1 MKAISTNRHYLTLA
15 AAALLAALAPAS
27 AQTPVAITNSGFENP
42 VLTDG
47 QLSSGAI
54 PGWSAFNGRTLVI
67 LNPSS
72 ATDLTAEAP
81 EGQNVGVI
89 TSSSTEGGMSQTL
102 AAQFQANVTY
112 ALTVKVA
119 NTKFTGDFP
128 GYRVQLAAGG
138 TILAE
143 DDNSQAVAEDSVVTA
158 TFNYTYDAGLHAGVV
173 GQALEIRLLSKGL
186 VSGQEIAF
194 DDVQLTLSRPNPV
207 ASPGGPYAVLSIGSL
222 SLNGSGSTPSD
233 GQTITAYDWD
243 LNNDDLF
250 GDVTGATPA
259 AIPYATLTG
268 TYGMSVG
275 SHTIKLRVTDSAAKT
290 STTSAAVTLTPAS
303 NNANLSDLVTTPA
316 TTLTPTFA
324 PSTLEYT
331 ASVLYPNIS
340 ITVTPTAEDS
350 LATIKV
356 NGITVASGSE
366 SGPITLSVGPN
377 IINTV
382 VTAQDATTKT
392 YKLTVTVAVADPVAV
407 PGGPYTLLS
416 TGSLS
421 LNGSASLP
429 SDGQTITAYEWD
441 LDNDGDFTDNPITG
455 ANPTPIS
462 YADLK
467 SVHGMTVGANTIRL
481 RVTDSLVKTSTVS
494 TTVTLLSA
502 VIYEPFAQSP
512 GGLNGA
518 AVGTGLT
525 ATWSASTGTAAE
537 TVAAGSLFYSTL
549 ATSGNQASGPQAGSF
564 ARANPGTTLS
574 SLGLLDNGKELWFS
588 FLYKSTRTGGINDQ
602 TGFALGTDGINTTNV
617 VPMLNSGNGIG
628 VSIDRE
634 SNVNASVWAGG
645 PRAVDNKTGGIPAN
659 AATLIVGKIKWG
671 ATDTD
676 VETVTI
682 YLPGTD
688 LALPAEK
695 STKSTAA
702 AMNQSTFDTISFG
715 NKGDAGAVVTFDE
728 IRFGASYADVVPV
741 ETAAPTL
748 VSITDNLLG
757 GPIGEDVS
765 IITYDLT
772 FDKSMDLSTIT
783 TADLD
788 NAGTASISIG
798 TITQPSPNVIRV
810 EVLPTTI
817 GTVQLRIP
825 AASEIKSLVQANLDT
840 TADILDDTTIT
851 INSGA
856 TPPDLPTTNRWWDG
870 AVTSGATNGASGG
883 GTGAWSTTTTNWDR
897 GAGFENPVGW
907 DNGAGTTAIFGG
919 TAGTVTLDEDEEIN
933 IKNLTFTHTTG
944 TYTITGSAL
953 NFTSGTITASN
964 PPTNVVDAIIRS
976 NITGSPALNLKLMD
990 GDRQFTL
997 NPAAS
1002 GSMIIGAVTGDG
1014 GNGSEK
1020 LNLQGGA
1027 GSSGTIAS
1035 VSGPKW
1041 IQTSGTWTL
1050 NGNASG
1056 YGHSITGGTLTLNA
1070 NVTAT
1075 NRSVTLGGTGV
1086 INYNVANAVSA
1097 TAATSAS
1104 GSDNGFR
1111 LQTGATLDQTSGAAI
1126 TTSTTNPSMTWE
1138 GNWTFIGTNG
1148 ANSNLNLGTGNV
1160 FLKASSPQV
1169 SLTDAAT
1176 TLTVGGVI
1184 ANDATGGRGL
1194 TKAGAGTLEL
1204 RGANTY
1210 TGPTTVN
1217 AGTLKLDT
1225 SGALDAAGRVS
1236 IAAGATLDLTAK
1248 TAGPATY
1255 TWNTTSLSASG
1266 AATPATITG
1275 TAQGTIH
1282 MGIKPI
1288 SLITD
1293 GTNPSLTVTGAAL
1306 TLGNNPFTVVVPG
1319 PALGNGVYPLVSAD
1333 SITGTVNPA
1342 ASYTGGNGLA
1352 GGATG
1357 VVSIS
1362 GNTVILTVTGGDPFA
1377 SWAGSGVAFDADANN
1392 DGVDNGMAWVLGA
1405 ANKDANAIALLPTL
1419 DNTTDPDF
1427 FIFTYRRDDD
1437 ANTDPKTTIKVEYG
1451 STLAGWTTAVHNG
1464 TDIIIT
1470 PTDDFY
1476 AAGIDK
1482 VQVKIRRTLAVRGKL
1497 FARLNVQNTP

>member
-1 MKAISTNRHYLTLA
+1 
-15 AAALLAALAPAS
+15 
-27 AQTPVAITNSGFENP
+27 
-42 VLTDG
+42 
-47 QLSSGAI
+47 
-54 PGWSAFNGRTLVI
+54 
-67 LNPSS
+67 
-72 ATDLTAEAP
+72 
-81 EGQNVGVI
+81 
-89 TSSSTEGGMSQTL
+89 
-102 AAQFQANVTY
+102 
-112 ALTVKVA
+112 
-119 NTKFTGDFP
+119 
-128 GYRVQLAAGG
+128 
-138 TILAE
+138 
-143 DDNSQAVAEDSVVTA
+143 
-158 TFNYTYDAGLHAGVV
+158 
-173 GQALEIRLLSKGL
+173 
-186 VSGQEIAF
+186 
-194 DDVQLTLSRPNPV
+194 
-207 ASPGGPYAVLSIGSL
+207 
-222 SLNGSGSTPSD
+222 
-233 GQTITAYDWD
+233 
-243 LNNDDLF
+243 
-250 GDVTGATPA
+250 
-259 AIPYATLTG
+259 
-268 TYGMSVG
+268 
-275 SHTIKLRVTDSAAKT
+275 
-290 STTSAAVTLTPAS
+290 
-303 NNANLSDLVTTPA
+303 
-316 TTLTPTFA
+316 
-324 PSTLEYT
+324 
-331 ASVLYPNIS
+331 
-340 ITVTPTAEDS
+340 
-350 LATIKV
+350 
-356 NGITVASGSE
+356 
-366 SGPITLSVGPN
+366 
-377 IINTV
+377 
-382 VTAQDATTKT
+382 
-392 YKLTVTVAVADPVAV
+392 
-407 PGGPYTLLS
+407 
-416 TGSLS
+416 
-421 LNGSASLP
+421 
-429 SDGQTITAYEWD
+429 
-441 LDNDGDFTDNPITG
+441 
-455 ANPTPIS
+455 
-462 YADLK
+462 
-467 SVHGMTVGANTIRL
+467 
-481 RVTDSLVKTSTVS
+481 
-494 TTVTLLSA
+494 
-502 VIYEPFAQSP
+502 
-512 GGLNGA
+512 
-518 AVGTGLT
+518 
-525 ATWSASTGTAAE
+525 
-537 TVAAGSLFYSTL
+537 
-549 ATSGNQASGPQAGSF
+549 
-564 ARANPGTTLS
+564 
-574 SLGLLDNGKELWFS
+574 LGLLDNGKELWFS

-634 SNVNASVWAGG
+634 ARVNASVWAGG
-645 PRAVDNKTGGIPAN
+645 TRATDAKTDGIPAY

-671 ATDTD
+671 TTDTD

-682 YLPGTD
+682 YLPGAD
-688 LALPAEK
+688 LVLPAEK

-757 GPIGEDVS
+757 GPIGEDVA
-765 IITYDLT
+765 IITYDLI
-772 FDKSMDLSTIT
+772 FDKSMDLATFDT
-783 TADLD
+783 KDFNNADGATA
-788 NAGTASISIG
+788 TISIG

-810 EVLPTTI
+810 EVLPRTT

-825 AASEIKSLVQANLDT
+825 ATSVIKSLVQANLDT

-907 DNGAGTTAIFGG
+907 DNAAGTTAIFGG

-964 PPTNVVDAIIRS
+964 PPTNVVNAIIRS

-1002 GSMIIGAVTGDG
+1002 GSMIIGAVTGDT

-1027 GSSGTIAS
+1027 GSTGTIAS

-1070 NVTAT
+1070 NITAT
-1075 NRSVTLGGTGV
+1075 NRSVTLGAGV

-1097 TAATSAS
+1097 TAATATA
-1104 GSDNGFR
+1104 GDNGFR
-1111 LQTGATLDQTSGAAI
+1111 LQTGASIDQTSGVAI
-1126 TTSTTNPSMTWE
+1126 TTSTTNPSMSWE

-1148 ANSNLNLGTGNV
+1148 ANSNLNLGTSNV
-1160 FLKASSPQV
+1160 FLRAANLQV
-1169 SLTDAAT
+1169 SVTDAAT

-1184 ANDATGGRGL
+1184 ANDVTGGRGL

-1248 TAGPATY
+1248 TAESATY

-1266 AATPATITG
+1266 AATPTTITG

-1282 MGIKPI
+1282 MGIKSI
-1288 SLITD
+1288 SLTTD
-1293 GTNPSLTVTGAAL
+1293 GTNPSLTVTGATL

-1319 PALGNGVYPLVSAD
+1319 PALTNGVYPLVSAD

-1377 SWAGSGVAFDADANN
+1377 SWAGAGVAFDADANN
-1392 DGVDNGMAWVLGA
+1392 DGVDNGLAWVLGA
-1405 ANKDANAIALLPTL
+1405 ANPSANALPLLPAM

-1437 ANTDPKTTIKVEYG
+1437 ANTDPNTTIKAEYG
-1451 STLAGWTTAVHNG
+1451 STLSGWTPAVAG
-1464 TDIIIT
+1464 PDIIIT

-1476 AAGIDK
+1476 PVGIDM
-1482 VQVKIRRTLAVRGKL
+1482 VQVKIRRTLAVGGKL